1 MKNETARREIES
13 LDYYLQNHTDDY
25 SEESH
30 TAMMMAIDALSNSE
44 KPNKWIPV
52 SERLP
57 EDHENVL
64 IWLKSNHITIGLYNS
79 HKLPCD
85 DRPIGWGVD
94 AEISVHN
101 FCSDDVLAWMPLP
114 EPYEPQEWREIENDT

>member
-1 MKNETARREIES
+1 
-13 LDYYLQNHTDDY
+13 
-25 SEESH
+25 
-30 TAMMMAIDALSNSE
+30 
-44 KPNKWIPV
+44 
-52 SERLP
+52 
-57 EDHENVL
+57 
-64 IWLKSNHITIGLYNS
+64 LKSNHITIGLYNS

-114 EPYEPQEWREIENDT
+114 EPYKAESEDKR